1 VITDS
6 FRDFVPGQLAG
17 LNDRRSRRLF
27 GGYGLDPGDTFFGIL
42 FDGLLHFQA

>member
-1 VITDS
+1 MKVDS
-6 FRDFVPGQLAG
+6 FRDFVLKRLAG